1 MTQLKLPLPI
11 PEGYQLVF
19 RPWITLK
26 NGTRLYARQIGKRA
40 FPLVVPV
47 NK

>member
-11 PEGYQLVF
+11 PDGFKLVF

-47 NK
+47 GK

>member
-1 MTQLKLPLPI
+1 MKSYDHI

-26 NGTRLYARQIGKRA
+26 NGTKLYARQIGKRA

>member
-1 MTQLKLPLPI
+1 MQLKLPLPI
-11 PEGYQLVF
+11 PEGHKLVF

-26 NGTRLYARQIGKRA
+26 NGKKLFASQFGKRA

-47 NK
+47 ER

>member
-26 NGTRLYARQIGKRA
+26 NGTKLYARQIGKRA
-40 FPLVVPV
+40 FPLVVPM